1 MQVERERILQNV
13 AESTSREKRAGGF
26 SFEQV

>member
-13 AESTSREKRAGGF
+13 AESNSRENRAGGF